1 MVSYTVSVCAK
12 PREEDGHRVQ
22 ADEETHGV
30 VCALAS
36 SEVGVAVYPES
47 KAIAYDGDT
56 WSGWLSVSD
65 DFGCVMW
72 EERVEDGE
80 EDQV

>member
-1 MVSYTVSVCAK
+1 MMGNKKKVCLTCK
-12 PREEDGHRVQ
+12 WRLRDG
-22 ADEETHGV
+22 ATGG